1 MRKLMTETKLISAS
15 QLSKNLSITKHALDE
30 LLLSAGFIQRD
41 NENFILTKIG
51 EDHGGQW
58 QTHPKYGT
66 YIVWPENVAVPNKT
80 ITQGKEF
87 YKATA
92 IGNRYNITAQ
102 KLNMMLSEI
111 GWIQRYLKGWTITA
125 LGIKNGGIQ
134 KENTQSGVPY
144 VEWPESI
151 FDNPAFVSVVKEVQG
166 DAGEDTQAQVDKSE
180 DNAFRSKFEAK
191 HRATDGHFVRS
202 KAEMLIDNW
211 LYMAEIVHAY
221 ERRLPIEE
229 EVYCDFYIPT
239 GKVYIEFWGMENDPK
254 YAERKRAKKAIYEK
268 YNFKLIE
275 LRDED
280 VFNLDDVL
288 PKMLLKFGVQ
298 TY

>member
-1 MRKLMTETKLISAS
+1 MIDIKLISAS
-15 QLSKNLSITKHALDE
+15 QLAKKLSITKSVLDE

-51 EDHGGQW
+51 EDYGGQW

-66 YIVWPENVAVPNKT
+66 YIVWPENMAIPNKT

-111 GWIQRYLKGWTITA
+111 GWIERYLKGWTITA
-125 LGIKNGGIQ
+125 LGIKNGGVQ

-166 DAGEDTQAQVDKSE
+166 DAGEDTQAKVDKSE

-221 ERRLPIEE
+221 ERKLPIEE

-280 VFNLDDVL
+280 VYNLDDVL